1 MAIWFD
7 SLTIRTCPGSSA
19 DVGGG
24 GVKLAVSVKRKVQ
37 SGDDGEVSEVA
48 SLRVSYS
55 ILCIFRNPMLLQ
67 APMLLLVVYICFT
80 YRDFQSSVTGVECLC
95 TCILKVKSGQPL
107 TLLFSHHT
115 G

>member
-1 MAIWFD
+1 MK
-7 SLTIRTCPGSSA
+7 LT
-19 DVGGG
+19 
-24 GVKLAVSVKRKVQ
+24 VSVKRKVQ

-80 YRDFQSSVTGVECLC
+80 YRDFQSTVTGVECSG
-95 TCILKVKSGQPL
+95 ILKAKSGQPL